1 MSTLNRLCSVAPVDE
16 KNGSD
21 DYPEMV
27 GMITLILGKAFGGLE
42 EVAFDAFG
50 AGGGT
55 TLDCFGAFSLG
66 DGEDVWGRFED
77 CPVGAVARSGVLA
90 GS

>member
-1 MSTLNRLCSVAPVDE
+1 MSTFSRLCYVARVDQ
-16 KNGSD
+16 KNRSD

-27 GMITLILGKAFGGLE
+27 GTVTLILGKAFGGLE

-55 TLDCFGAFSLG
+55 TLSYFDDFSVGA
-66 DGEDVWGRFED
+66 GEDVQGRFKV
-77 CPVGAVARSGVLA
+77 CPVCAVARTGVLV

>member
-1 MSTLNRLCSVAPVDE
+1 MSTFSRLRSVARVDQ
-16 KNGSD
+16 KNRSD

-27 GMITLILGKAFGGLE
+27 GTVTLILGKAFGGLE
-42 EVAFDAFG
+42 EVAFDAFD

-55 TLDCFGAFSLG
+55 ILGCFDIFSVG
-66 DGEDVWGRFED
+66 DGEDVRGRFED
-77 CPVGAVARSGVLA
+77 GLVDAAARTVVLA

>member
-1 MSTLNRLCSVAPVDE
+1 MSTFSRLCSVARVDQ

-27 GMITLILGKAFGGLE
+27 GTVTLILGKALGSLE
-42 EVAFDAFG
+42 EVAFGAFG

-55 TLDCFGAFSLG
+55 TLGCFGAFLK
-66 DGEDVWGRFED
+66 EI
-77 CPVGAVARSGVLA
+77 CPRGNNNVIILFPYIMINVYYSC
-90 GS
+90 

>member
-1 MSTLNRLCSVAPVDE
+1 
-16 KNGSD
+16 
-21 DYPEMV
+21 MV
-27 GMITLILGKAFGGLE
+27 GMVTLILGKAFGGLE
-42 EVAFDAFG
+42 EVAFGAFG

-55 TLDCFGAFSLG
+55 TLGYFGAFPIYAG
-66 DGEDVWGRFED
+66 DDVRGRFED

>member
-1 MSTLNRLCSVAPVDE
+1 MSALSRLISVARVNK
-16 KNGSD
+16 KNRSD

-27 GMITLILGKAFGGLE
+27 GTITLILGKAFGGLE

-50 AGGGT
+50 AGSGT
-55 TLDCFGAFSLG
+55 TLSCFDAFSVSA
-66 DGEDVWGRFED
+66 GEDVRGRFEV
-77 CPVGAVARSGVLA
+77 CPVGAVARTGVLA

>member
-1 MSTLNRLCSVAPVDE
+1 
-16 KNGSD
+16 
-21 DYPEMV
+21 MV
-27 GMITLILGKAFGGLE
+27 TLILGKAFGGLE

-55 TLDCFGAFSLG
+55 ILGCFDIFSVGA
-66 DGEDVWGRFED
+66 GEDVLGRFED
-77 CPVGAVARSGVLA
+77 GQVGAAARTGVLV

>member
-1 MSTLNRLCSVAPVDE
+1 MSTFSRLCSVARIDQ

-27 GMITLILGKAFGGLE
+27 GTITLILGKAFGGLE

-55 TLDCFGAFSLG
+55 TLSFFDAFPVGA
-66 DGEDVWGRFED
+66 GEDVRGRFEV
-77 CPVGAVARSGVLA
+77 CPVGAVARTGVLA

>member
-1 MSTLNRLCSVAPVDE
+1 MTASSISSSQYGREEVPDIAALQRPTSSRLRPVTRIDE
-16 KNGSD
+16 KNRSD

-27 GMITLILGKAFGGLE
+27 GMVTLILGKALGGLE

-55 TLDCFGAFSLG
+55 TLSYF
-66 DGEDVWGRFED
+66 
-77 CPVGAVARSGVLA
+77 
-90 GS
+90 

>member
-1 MSTLNRLCSVAPVDE
+1 MSTFSRLCSVARVDQ

-27 GMITLILGKAFGGLE
+27 GTVTLILGKAFGGLE
-42 EVAFDAFG
+42 EVAFDALG

-55 TLDCFGAFSLG
+55 VLRCLDTFSVGA
-66 DGEDVWGRFED
+66 GEDVRGRFEE
-77 CPVGAVARSGVLA
+77 CPVGAAARTGVLA